1 MRNDL
6 DQATS
11 LSRNLLLLNDKFS
24 SVSTVFSSS
33 ESERY
38 LEFPL
43 ATSSYNQTHLTSILT
58 IPMVDGEESTFLE
71 QDEKYLDGFVVLQNF
86 QFTAML
92 TFGQYEDCIT
102 DFRHTEIFCF
112 VRPCLIRLLLLLLL
126 LSLL

>member
-43 ATSSYNQTHLTSILT
+43 ATPSYNQTHLTSIMT

-102 DFRHTEIFCF
+102 DFRHTETFCL

-126 LSLL
+126 LL